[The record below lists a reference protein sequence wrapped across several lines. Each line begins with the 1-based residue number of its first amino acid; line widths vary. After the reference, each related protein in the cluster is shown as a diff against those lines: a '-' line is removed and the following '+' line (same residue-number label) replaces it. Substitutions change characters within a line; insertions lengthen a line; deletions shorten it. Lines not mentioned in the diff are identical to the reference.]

1 MSILS
6 SLEGVSSTVF
16 SNIFIHLPK
25 PEGDLKGQTIIV
37 SGSNQGLG
45 LEASR
50 HLLRLGVKKLI
61 MAVRDIKKGEAARQ
75 ELLQSTGREESSIEV
90 WKLDMD
96 QYTSVEDFATRAE
109 TLPRL
114 DAVLANAGLATN
126 TFSLSEENERT
137 ITVNV
142 VSTFLLIALL
152 IPKLRESALNFNTTP
167 RVSIPNSALHYIAPL
182 DGLESKKG
190 GIFDWLNNKETA
202 NMPARYPLSKL
213 LVLFGVRALAA
224 RLAQNEG
231 PLVVI
236 NTPNP
241 SYCKSQLTRE
251 TDNVGL
257 RVAEKLLARSTEEGS
272 RALVHGILAD
282 EQSNGQYLT
291 NCQVHRLV
299 IAHFRFSSG
308 MCQLTLVF
316 SPSCMVTERKGVMI
330 QKAFFEEL
338 VAKLERTVP
347 GVTSGL

>member
-16 SNIFIHLPK
+16 SNIFIHLPQ
-25 PEGDLKGQTIIV
+25 PEGDLTGQTIIV

-50 HLLRLGVKKLI
+50 HLLRLGVKQLI
-61 MAVRDIKKGEAARQ
+61 MAVRDLNKGETARQ
-75 ELLQSTGREESSIEV
+75 ELLQSTGREDSSIEV

-96 QYTSVEDFATRAE
+96 QYTSVKDFAARAE

-114 DAVLANAGLATN
+114 DALLANAGLATN
-126 TFSLSEENERT
+126 DFGLSEENERT

-142 VSTFLLIALL
+142 VSAFLLIALL
-152 IPKLRESALNFNTTP
+152 IPKLRESAVKFNIVP

-182 DGLESKKG
+182 GELQSEKG
-190 GIFDWLNNKETA
+190 GIFDSLNNRETA
-202 NMPARYPLSKL
+202 NMTARYPLSKL
-213 LVLFGVRALAA
+213 LVLFGVRGLAT
-224 RLAQNEG
+224 RLTQNEG

-241 SYCKSQLTRE
+241 SFCKSQLLRE

-257 RVAEKLLARSTEEGS
+257 RVGERLLARSTEEGS

-282 EQSNGQYLT
+282 EKSHGQYLT
-291 NCQVHRLV
+291 NCQVHRFV
-299 IAHFRFSSG
+299 VTYFGSSSE
-308 MCQLTLVF
+308 MCQLTMLY
-316 SPSCMVTERKGVMI
+316 SPSCVVTDRKGVMI
-330 QKAFFEEL
+330 QKAFFTEL
-338 VAKLERTVP
+338 VTKLEQIVP
-347 GVTSGL
+347 GVTSKL

>member
-16 SNIFIHLPK
+16 SNIFIHLPT
-25 PEGDLKGQTIIV
+25 PEGNLTGQTIIV

-45 LEASR
+45 LEACR

-61 MAVRDIKKGEAARQ
+61 MAVRDINKGETARK
-75 ELLQSTGREESSIEV
+75 ELLQCACREEFSIEV

-96 QYTSVEDFATRAE
+96 QYTSVKDFASRAE
-109 TLPRL
+109 SLPRL
-114 DAVLANAGLATN
+114 DAVLANAGLMTN
-126 TFSLSEENERT
+126 TFNVSEENEKT

-152 IPKLRESALNFNTTP
+152 IPKLRESALKFNILP
-167 RVSIPNSALHYIAPL
+167 RVTIPNSALHYIAPL
-182 DGLESKKG
+182 NELQPKKG
-190 GIFDWLNNKETA
+190 GIFDSLNNKETA
-202 NMPARYPLSKL
+202 NMTARYPLSKL

-241 SYCKSQLTRE
+241 SFCKSQLARE
-251 TDNVGL
+251 TDNIGFRVG
-257 RVAEKLLARSTEEGS
+257 EKLLARSTEEGS

-282 EQSNGQYLT
+282 EKSSGQYLT
-291 NCQVHRLV
+291 NCQVHRSV
-299 IAHFRFSSG
+299 IGHIVSLG
-308 MCQLTLVF
+308 ECV
-316 SPSCMVTERKGVMI
+316 G
-330 QKAFFEEL
+330 
-338 VAKLERTVP
+338 
-347 GVTSGL
+347 